1 MKYIRK
7 QNNGMEG
14 HIKAILIYLK
24 LECGFIQN
32 VYSEKLSDD
41 LINLTRNLTN
51 KRNKYFTA
59 AQNIPL
65 ENINYRNLYVFSPND
80 TDNLLHQISNDSD
93 NKSQDI
99 LNHEKQKGKMSL
111 MC

>member
-1 MKYIRK
+1 MKQR
-7 QNNGMEG
+7 
-14 HIKAILIYLK
+14 AILRLSSFISSS
-24 LECGFIQN
+24 ECGFIQN

-59 AQNIPL
+59 SQNIPL
-65 ENINYRNLYVFSPND
+65 ENINYQNLYVFSPND

-93 NKSQDI
+93 NKSQHI

-111 MC
+111 MCQ